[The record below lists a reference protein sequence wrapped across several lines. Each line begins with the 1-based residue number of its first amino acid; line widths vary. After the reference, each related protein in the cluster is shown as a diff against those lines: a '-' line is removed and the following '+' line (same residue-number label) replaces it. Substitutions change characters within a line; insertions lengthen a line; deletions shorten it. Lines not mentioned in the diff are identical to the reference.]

1 MPDTKLVRI
10 YVSDF
15 DRLDT
20 ARKRLQ
26 AETLTDMSIA
36 DAVKHLLDVFEAQD
50 RQPHTHQDDVTDG

>member
-1 MPDTKLVRI
+1 MPNTKLVRI
-10 YVSDF
+10 YVADF

-36 DAVKHLLDVFEAQD
+36 DAVKHLLDVFEAHD
-50 RQPHTHQDDVTDG
+50 TARNTPHEEQP